1 MSWGCAESRSVTATS
16 SEIARVVAMRKP
28 ARRLVLASALTATS
42 ILVPGTP
49 ADAQRPTSEMA
60 SAAVASR
67 VSGIVVDSGGL
78 AVALADVRVTTP
90 DGRRFASS
98 SDETGR
104 FHLSGVPAGRA
115 TLHVRRLGF
124 LPYAQQI
131 VVPAM
136 DTVAGMRIL
145 LSAAAAQLT
154 GIEVSD
160 SRDETDPALAGF
172 YARRRS
178 NNFGHFLDRAQIE
191 ATHAQRASEA
201 LRTVPGV
208 LVQPSR
214 RVGNVVRVR
223 NCRPTVWLDGV
234 RLPGAELDEVTM
246 VDDVAAVEI
255 YKSLAGLPQ
264 QFIDRTNP
272 CGAILVW
279 SRTR

>member
-1 MSWGCAESRSVTATS
+1 
-16 SEIARVVAMRKP
+16 MRKP
-28 ARRLVLASALTATS
+28 ARQVALASAVLATS
-42 ILVPGTP
+42 ILMPG
-49 ADAQRPTSEMA
+49 ARAAAQRPA
-60 SAAVASR
+60 SSDATAAAALRVA
-67 VSGIVVDSGGL
+67 GVVLDSGGA
-78 AVALADVRVTTP
+78 AVPFADVRLAMP

-104 FHLSGVPAGRA
+104 FRFSGLPPGPARVE
-115 TLHVRRLGF
+115 VRRIGF
-124 LPYAQQI
+124 RPYAQEI
-131 VVPAM
+131 VVAE
-136 DTVAGMRIL
+136 TEAATGMRIL
-145 LSAAAAQLT
+145 LAVAAAQLT

-160 SRDETDPALAGF
+160 SRDETDPALTGF
-172 YARRRS
+172 YSRRRS
-178 NNFGHFLDRAQIE
+178 NNFGHYLDRSQIE

-234 RLPGAELDEVTM
+234 RLPGVELDEVTT

-279 SRTR
+279 SRTH

>member
-1 MSWGCAESRSVTATS
+1 
-16 SEIARVVAMRKP
+16 MRKS
-28 ARRLVLASALTATS
+28 ARCLVLAGGLLVTVSPRTAAQNAAA
-42 ILVPGTP
+42 PP
-49 ADAQRPTSEMA
+49 AG
-60 SAAVASR
+60 AARLHELAGV
-67 VSGIVVDSGGL
+67 IVDSAGS
-78 AVALADVRVTTP
+78 AVPFADVRLTT
-90 DGRRFASS
+90 DNGRRFAGA
-98 SDETGR
+98 SDDAGR
-104 FHLSGVPAGRA
+104 FRLAGVPDGPAQ
-115 TLHVRRLGF
+115 LEVRRLGF
-124 LPYAQQI
+124 RPYLRA
-131 VVPAM
+131 VAVPAV
-136 DTVAGMRIL
+136 DPGAEMRVL
-145 LSAAAAQLT
+145 LTRAPAQLT

-160 SRDETDPALAGF
+160 SAEESDPSLGGF

-178 NNFGHFLDRAQIE
+178 NHFGHYLDRAQIE
-191 ATHAQRASEA
+191 ATHAQRASDA

-264 QFIDRTNP
+264 QFVDRTNP

-279 SRTR
+279 SRTH